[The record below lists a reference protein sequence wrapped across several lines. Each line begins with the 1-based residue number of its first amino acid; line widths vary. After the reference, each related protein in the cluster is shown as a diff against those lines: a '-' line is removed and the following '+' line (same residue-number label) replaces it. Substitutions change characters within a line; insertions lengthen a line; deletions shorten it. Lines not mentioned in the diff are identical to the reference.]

1 MAPYNDR
8 MPRERSHADSLELNA
23 LVDRLREELHASGA
37 TADGA
42 AEHRARRELERL
54 WAVTAE
60 RPNLYRPGRWGRLRG
75 ALLVPPKAVL
85 RRLLRW
91 YVEPL
96 ATDQRAFNSGVL
108 RLADELA
115 ADLAHLEERVLQLE
129 GAQDAPSRR
138 SP

>member
-1 MAPYNDR
+1 MSAEHGVN
-8 MPRERSHADSLELNA
+8 EKLELDI
-23 LVDRLREELHASGA
+23 LIDRLREELEASTGIP
-37 TADGA
+37 DGTT
-42 AEHRARRELERL
+42 ELRTRRELDRL

-96 ATDQRAFNSGVL
+96 ATDQRAFNAGIV
-108 RLADELA
+108 RLSDELA
-115 ADLAHLEERVLQLE
+115 AHVARLEERVKRLE
-129 GAQDAPSRR
+129 GMQDEPRER
-138 SP
+138 P